1 MKSYYLMDTE
11 FQFYKMNKVIGMND
25 EGGDDCNNNINALN
39 ATKLDT

>member
-25 EGGDDCNNNINALN
+25 EGGDDCTTIL
-39 ATKLDT
+39 TH